1 MEKNGNISLEKM
13 KLGDM
18 KKMIEND
25 KKPVIQESEHN
36 YIVIFSNSASTVSS
50 YLMFFGYWI
59 VHQERNT

>member
-1 MEKNGNISLEKM
+1 MEQNGNISLEKM

-25 KKPVIQESEHN
+25 KKSVIQESERN
-36 YIVIFSNSASTVSS
+36 YIVIFSNSASAVSY